1 MTTHEPHSHRH
12 RIRRHYE
19 PRIEAGRA
27 NYDILDWAS
36 PQSQRARFEVLA
48 RHVDLAGRSL
58 LDIGC
63 GLGDLLGF
71 LRDRRIDMRY
81 TGVDI
86 LDKMVAAARDRHPD
100 GLFIHA
106 DIFSQD
112 DQPHQ
117 PHQPIFEANSFD
129 VTFCSGAFN
138 LNLDNNAQ
146 FLPHAV
152 AEMVRLARHAAV
164 FNLLHHRA
172 RQGDETYFYYE
183 PENIPSLVAGLDVTV
198 QIFDDY
204 LHNDFTVICR
214 KK

>member
-1 MTTHEPHSHRH
+1 MTDHDSSRSHRQ

-19 PRIEAGRA
+19 PRITAGRA

-36 PQSQRARFEVLA
+36 PQSQRARFEVLV
-48 RHVDLAGRSL
+48 RHVELAERSL

-71 LRDRRIDMRY
+71 LRDRRIDVRY

-100 GLFIHA
+100 GLFLHA
-106 DIFSQD
+106 DIFYP
-112 DQPHQ
+112 QPHQ
-117 PHQPIFEANSFD
+117 PVFEPASFD

-138 LNLDNNAQ
+138 LNLGNNAQ

-152 AEMVRLARHAAV
+152 AEMIRLARHTAV
-164 FNLLHHRA
+164 FNLLHYRTP
-172 RQGDETYFYYE
+172 QQDDTYFYFD
-183 PENIPSLVAGLDVTV
+183 PKNIPSLVAGLDVTV
-198 QIFDDY
+198 QIIDDY

>member
-1 MTTHEPHSHRH
+1 MNEHNSSHSHRH
-12 RIRRHYE
+12 RIGRHYE
-19 PRIEAGRA
+19 PRLAAGRA

-36 PQSQRARFEVLA
+36 PQSQRARFEALA
-48 RHVDLAGRSL
+48 RHVELAGRSL

-71 LRDRRIDMRY
+71 LRGRRIDVRY

-86 LDKMVAAARDRHPD
+86 LDKMVAAARERHPD
-100 GLFIHA
+100 GLFVHA
-106 DIFSQD
+106 DIFHPTPAAD
-112 DQPHQ
+112 RPV
-117 PHQPIFEANSFD
+117 FEPASFD

-138 LNLDNNAQ
+138 LNLGNNEQ

-164 FNLLHHRA
+164 FNLLHHRTKS
-172 RQGDETYFYYE
+172 QDDTYFYFD
-183 PENIPSLVAGLDVTV
+183 PKKIPSLTKGLDVTV
-198 QIFDDY
+198 QVVDDY

-214 KK
+214 K